1 MGGVFIRDKS
11 INCKE
16 WKNFTKLKTADEL
29 QKYFDNRI
37 YGHKEFFHYTTL
49 NAINKILENKT
60 IRISSFD
67 RFNDKKDT
75 EQFSSL
81 LEQKQ
86 HYSLCFSTGKNEN
99 LSLWYL
105 YSGVNGKGGR
115 ISLTYNKLTEFI
127 NKGEF
132 YLVEYDYE
140 NNRSIGVS
148 LPLTNGK
155 NMRFQLRDILYSH
168 CDRDGMYVDLKY
180 NTMTNY
186 DNVLI
191 EEYDKYKFN
200 TLGFH
205 KSLIWYYE
213 KESRLMIELVGDAA
227 KAIDENKNYAIFW
240 KLTDEQ
246 IKYFKIMCGPE
257 IADKSELECYKHI
270 KKFIFD
276 TSRTCLSENAGD
288 IEMNICSKCDYK
300 EKFNTKDKNSEIG
313 NSERSIKDD
322 KEN

>member
-1 MGGVFIRDKS
+1 MGGVFIRDNS

-37 YGHKEFFHYTTL
+37 YGEKEFFHYTTL
-49 NAINKILENKT
+49 GAIDKILEKNT

-67 RFNDKKDT
+67 RFNDKKDK
-75 EQFSSL
+75 EQFNSL
-81 LEQKQ
+81 LEQKR
-86 HYSLCFSTGKNEN
+86 HYSLCFSSGKNEN

-115 ISLTYNKLTEFI
+115 ISLKYKRLMKFI
-127 NKGEF
+127 KEGEF
-132 YLVEYDYE
+132 YLTEYDYD
-140 NNRSIGVS
+140 NNDSMGVS
-148 LPLTNGK
+148 FPLKNGE
-155 NMRFQLRDILYSH
+155 NMRIVFRDILYSR
-168 CDRDGMYVDLKY
+168 CVKDREYVDLKY
-180 NTMTNY
+180 NTMTSY
-186 DNVLI
+186 GKVSSKEL
-191 EEYDKYKFN
+191 DKYKANNIGFN
-200 TLGFH
+200 
-205 KSLIWYYE
+205 KNLIWYYE

-257 IADKSELECYKHI
+257 IADKSELERYEHI

-276 TSRTCLSENAGD
+276 TSRTYLSENAGD

-300 EKFNTKDKNSEIG
+300 EKFNTKDKTVKLVTAKG
-313 NSERSIKDD
+313 V
-322 KEN
+322 